1 MKTKLVHVN
10 IPFRVVNSLQEKF
23 PAIKVQST
31 VAVVI
36 SKRNPD
42 PWWVCSDH
50 GASRCKTCQQ
60 WLTSRDRARTVCKH
74 HRVTGICGV
83 CTKVRNVEYQPS
95 TTKVS
100 SIPGHTRVHITLD
113 GVTCE
118 CGWNDLNGY
127 YNAEG
132 NWLGGTTQRR
142 DAILIL
148 EHLDEVGLP
157 YHRARLATVLDQA
170 QKSKATK
177 LFEEIIEIG
186 ATNLLDQTLI
196 IRNTYRIAAE
206 KGIIP
211 PGV

>member
-1 MKTKLVHVN
+1 L
-10 IPFRVVNSLQEKF
+10 
-23 PAIKVQST
+23 
-31 VAVVI
+31 
-36 SKRNPD
+36 
-42 PWWVCSDH
+42 
-50 GASRCKTCQQ
+50 G
-60 WLTSRDRARTVCKH
+60 RT
-74 HRVTGICGV
+74 
-83 CTKVRNVEYQPS
+83 
-95 TTKVS
+95 
-100 SIPGHTRVHITLD
+100 TRK
-113 GVTCE
+113 
-118 CGWNDLNGY
+118 
-127 YNAEG
+127 
-132 NWLGGTTQRR
+132 RR